1 VELKYEVLLS
11 NKPSPFTPA
20 KSRTLVHTPISSPAN
35 CPSLTGAEEN
45 TTFASPPVPAL
56 QRRLLQMS
64 ARGKAE
70 GEVKKGSG
78 LRYESSFSFSDESML
93 VEEDY
98 LETLQDEGLD
108 EEEVEAGETTPKRR
122 EDSSKR
128 ASHPPPAFDPEAS
141 LGDVSIIEGIEDDV
155 GRAEEYLSDGV
166 TMGPVSA
173 AELGKAGSDV
183 LPIDSGPEASPA
195 PASETERGQGFSGCA
210 DNDQSK
216 KADIADLPTVKTISP
231 LDDLPEQGISVAN
244 NKDADIIL
252 HQLPE
257 AAIAASMQAV
267 LAPLDA
273 IGESLTKTNAPDH
286 AKISVQ
292 HTDASTQTDVEG
304 PYIILR
310 TTSFE

>member
-1 VELKYEVLLS
+1 MELKYEVLLS

-70 GEVKKGSG
+70 GEVKKASG
-78 LRYESSFSFSDESML
+78 LRYEQSFSFSDESML

-98 LETLQDEGLD
+98 LETLQDEGVD

-128 ASHPPPAFDPEAS
+128 AAHPPPAFDPEAS

-155 GRAEEYLSDGV
+155 GRAEEYLSDGD
-166 TMGPVSA
+166 TMGLFSA
-173 AELGKAGSDV
+173 PELGKADIV
-183 LPIDSGPEASPA
+183 PIAPVSKASPA
-195 PASETERGQGFSGCA
+195 PASETERG
-210 DNDQSK
+210 K
-216 KADIADLPTVKTISP
+216 
-231 LDDLPEQGISVAN
+231 
-244 NKDADIIL
+244 
-252 HQLPE
+252 
-257 AAIAASMQAV
+257 
-267 LAPLDA
+267 
-273 IGESLTKTNAPDH
+273 
-286 AKISVQ
+286 
-292 HTDASTQTDVEG
+292 
-304 PYIILR
+304 
-310 TTSFE
+310 SFLLLYR